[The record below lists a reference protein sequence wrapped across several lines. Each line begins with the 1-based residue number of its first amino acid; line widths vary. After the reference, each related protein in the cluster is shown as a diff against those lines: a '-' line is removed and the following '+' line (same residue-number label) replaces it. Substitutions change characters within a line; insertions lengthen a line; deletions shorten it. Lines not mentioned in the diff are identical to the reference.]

1 VGFDSIIRSV
11 WTDGVP
17 LNGFAALMNI
27 HYLGFKVEQL
37 LYATLHPNYSA
48 IDYRVRNLVVVV
60 GTTIVL
66 WSVIAFVV
74 ISIVRRLMAGKWL
87 GRLTIGLQW
96 TPRLRS
102 VCMASVFGAAPLK
115 PGVLSRCDAMDI
127 SETHIPR
134 RCRGISSLALW
145 PFITRPLFGRAPNS
159 ATRSSRDR
167 SPCCGFR

>member
-1 VGFDSIIRSV
+1 MKKIPTFLLALIIGSILEGISWVLIALLGQFGR
-11 WTDGVP
+11 DGVP

-74 ISIVRRLMAGKWL
+74 ISIVRRLY
-87 GRLTIGLQW
+87 GRKNG
-96 TPRLRS
+96 S
-102 VCMASVFGAAPLK
+102 AA
-115 PGVLSRCDAMDI
+115 
-127 SETHIPR
+127 
-134 RCRGISSLALW
+134 
-145 PFITRPLFGRAPNS
+145 
-159 ATRSSRDR
+159 
-167 SPCCGFR
+167 